1 VFIHD
6 HTHPHYRLPL
16 STLAQTLFP
25 FFRHTIANV
34 RLAVV
39 NTLDSFMA
47 VPSLPRDWIQSP
59 FLRLLFQN
67 IVAEERSDIRNASLS
82 AWRTALTI
90 VSSTPGWLENVVAQ
104 QLILDWYS
112 IMMTPIGVPV
122 NSTVFYFP
130 SVAADNN
137 ATPERHNVDK
147 NMLSQDLSLVSV
159 ETVLKARIAA
169 ATALAYLTAC
179 WPPQVNLVPLNFRT
193 CI

>member
-1 VFIHD
+1 
-6 HTHPHYRLPL
+6 
-16 STLAQTLFP
+16 
-25 FFRHTIANV
+25 
-34 RLAVV
+34 
-39 NTLDSFMA
+39 MA
-47 VPSLPRDWIQSP
+47 VSSLPRDWIQSP

-67 IVAEERSDIRNASLS
+67 IVTEERSDIRNASLS

-112 IMMTPIGVPV
+112 IMMTPIGVPI
-122 NSTVFYFP
+122 NSTVFYYP

-137 ATPERHNVDK
+137 TTPERHNVDK

-159 ETVLKARIAA
+159 EIILKARIAA

-179 WPPQVNLVPLNFRT
+179 WPPQVKLGHFFEIPGHISKCIIADSGRYFSPNLNPLHKLYQHAAKVSGCDRF
-193 CI
+193 

>member
-1 VFIHD
+1 MTSF
-6 HTHPHYRLPL
+6 HTVLTQPHHRLPL

-67 IVAEERSDIRNASLS
+67 IIAEGRSDIRDASLL

-90 VSSTPGWLENVVAQ
+90 VSSTPGWLENIVAQ

-112 IMMTPIGVPV
+112 IMMTPIGVPI
-122 NSTVFYFP
+122 NSTIFYHP
-130 SVAADNN
+130 SFAADNN
-137 ATPERHNVDK
+137 ATLERHNVDK

-159 ETVLKARIAA
+159 ETIFKARIAA
-169 ATALAYLTAC
+169 ATALAHLIAC
-179 WPPQVNLVPLNFRT
+179 WPLQVRIGHCF
-193 CI
+193 